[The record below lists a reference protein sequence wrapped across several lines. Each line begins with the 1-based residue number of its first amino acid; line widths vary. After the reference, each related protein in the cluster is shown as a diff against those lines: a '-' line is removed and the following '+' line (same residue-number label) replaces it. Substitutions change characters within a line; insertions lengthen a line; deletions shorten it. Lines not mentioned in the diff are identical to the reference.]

1 MSPLTVLLGRELALT
16 WGRGGG
22 PLPALAFYAG
32 VTTLLPF
39 AIGPEPARLAAIAPG
54 FAWLALAL
62 ASLLSLERLF
72 ERDFEDGTLDLL
84 ALGPAPLEAICA
96 IKCLAQWLTTGLPLA
111 LAAPIAAIALGAPVG
126 LAPLVF
132 VCALA
137 GGLAFAFVGGLGA
150 ALALGSRRGGLLIA
164 IIVLPLF
171 APAAGPGRRAG
182 RCGRAGR
189 PGRSPWLRWP
199 GRGPAATPWTDP
211 NRVGNLKHYKEF
223 SKSALQQTRV
233 PWTNP
238 GHRVHACCRRQQ

>member
-1 MSPLTVLLGRELALT
+1 LALA
-16 WGRGGG
+16 WSRGGG

-32 VTTLLPF
+32 MATLLPF
-39 AIGPEPARLAAIAPG
+39 AVGPEPERLAAVAPG

-84 ALGPAPLEAICA
+84 ALGAAPLEAVCA
-96 IKCLAQWLTTGLPLA
+96 IKCLGQWLATGLPLA
-111 LAAPIAAIALGAPVG
+111 FAAPLAAIALGAPVD

-132 VCALA
+132 LCALI

-171 APAAGPGRRAG
+171 APPVIFGGGALTQLSAGLPWASGLALLAGWTAAAV
-182 RCGRAGR
+182 AL
-189 PGRSPWLRWP
+189 SPLAM
-199 GRGPAATPWTDP
+199 AA
-211 NRVGNLKHYKEF
+211 
-223 SKSALQQTRV
+223 
-233 PWTNP
+233 
-238 GHRVHACCRRQQ
+238 ACRNAVD